1 MKLTSLFDMK
11 SWGFRAAIALF
22 LLARPLTAQQTRQI
36 SLQDALNIAV
46 AQSEGMRIA
55 QAGVMRA
62 EGQQMQARSQYL
74 PNFGGSINYT
84 RTLATQFSALQS
96 AGPPVPP
103 PGTPPAPPPDTTSY
117 YSPCTRYLAPAT
129 ASDAERVS
137 ALENYARC
145 SSGGGGG
152 IDFSRVGFGS
162 LNQYSI
168 GLSGNMVLYSGGRV
182 QAQNRAAAAGR
193 RSADVEVAAQRAQ
206 VLLIA
211 TEAYYDAVLADRLV
225 AIAES
230 SLVQTEGTLS
240 QTRLARQ
247 VGNQSEFEL
256 LRAQVTRDNQLPAL
270 LQRKTD
276 RSLAHMR
283 LKQILNVPFSETL
296 TLTTQ
301 IDETAQPAART
312 VSDAGL
318 TVAGADTSADAR
330 ATVRQLEESLR
341 AQEANLSVARS
352 QWIPTISLSS
362 QYAKL
367 NFPSDPV
374 PGLSNWLTN
383 WSVAIGASFPI
394 FTGGANK
401 GGTLIAQAAVD
412 DSRARLQQTRE
423 LASLEAMQVLAQ
435 LDQAESQLAAS
446 AGTSEQA
453 ARAYSIADVRYR
465 EGISTQL
472 ELSESRL
479 LLEQARANRALAA
492 RNVNVARMRLVLLK
506 DLPLGAGASGAGF
519 MLQAG
524 QNGAGAPGGA
534 AGGGVQQGGSSAG
547 GTQRI
552 APTAATTTG
561 TGQGRQP

>member
-1 MKLTSLFDMK
+1 MK
-11 SWGFRAAIALF
+11 SWSYRAAIALALF
-22 LLARPLTAQQTRQI
+22 AQPLTAQQNRAV
-36 SLQDALNIAV
+36 SLQEALNIAV
-46 AQSEGMRIA
+46 AQSEGLRIA

-74 PNFGGSINYT
+74 PQFGGSINYT
-84 RTLATQFSALQS
+84 RTLATQFSALQGS
-96 AGPPVPP
+96 GPPVPP
-103 PGTPPAPPPDTTSY
+103 PGTPPVPPADTTTY
-117 YSPCTRYLAPAT
+117 YSPCTRYLAAAT
-129 ASDAERVS
+129 ATDAERVL

-168 GLSGNMVLYSGGRV
+168 GLTGNMVLYSGGRV

-206 VLLIA
+206 VLLNA

-276 RSLAHMR
+276 RDLAHMR
-283 LKQILNVPFSETL
+283 LKQLLNVPFNETL
-296 TLTTQ
+296 TLTTP
-301 IDETAQPAART
+301 IDETAQPEVRA
-312 VSDAGL
+312 VSGAGL
-318 TVAGADTSADAR
+318 PVASADTSADAR

-341 AQEANLSVARS
+341 AQEANLTVARS

-367 NFPSDPV
+367 NFPSDPA

-383 WSVAIGASFPI
+383 WSVSVGASFPI

-401 GGTLIAQAAVD
+401 GGTMIAQAAVD

-423 LASLEAMQVLAQ
+423 LAALEARQVLAQ
-435 LDQAESQLAAS
+435 LDQAEAQLAAS

-492 RNVNVARMRLVLLK
+492 RNVNVARMRLALLK
-506 DLPLGAGASGAGF
+506 DLPLGAGASSSGFTVPANQSTGA
-519 MLQAG
+519 
-524 QNGAGAPGGA
+524 NGGSI
-534 AGGGVQQGGSSAG
+534 GGGVQQGGGATGG
-547 GTQRI
+547 GTQRT
-552 APTAATTTG
+552 APAAATSVG
-561 TGQGRQP
+561 TGRGGQQ

>member
-1 MKLTSLFDMK
+1 MK
-11 SWGFRAAIALF
+11 SWGHRAAVALF
-22 LLARPLTAQQTRQI
+22 FLAHPVTAQQTREL
-36 SLQDALNIAV
+36 SLQEALNIAV
-46 AQSEGMRIA
+46 AQSEGLRIA

-62 EGQQMQARSQYL
+62 QGQQMQARSQYL
-74 PNFGGSINYT
+74 PQFGGSINYT

-103 PGTPPAPPPDTTSY
+103 PGTPPVPPPDTTSY
-117 YSPCTRYLAPAT
+117 YTPCTRYLAAAT

-206 VLLIA
+206 VLLTA

-270 LQRKTD
+270 MQRKTD
-276 RSLAHMR
+276 RDLAYMR
-283 LKQILNVPFSETL
+283 LKQLLNVPFSESVS
-296 TLTTQ
+296 LTTP
-301 IDETAQPAART
+301 IDEGAQVQGRA
-312 VSDAGL
+312 VSNAGL
-318 TVAGADTSADAR
+318 PVASADTSADAR

-341 AQEANLSVARS
+341 ASEANLAVARS

-367 NFPSDPV
+367 NFPSDPA
-374 PGLSNWLTN
+374 PGLKNWLTN
-383 WSVAIGASFPI
+383 WSVAVGASFPI
-394 FTGGANK
+394 FTGGANQ
-401 GGTLIAQAAVD
+401 GGTMIAQATVD

-423 LASLEAMQVLAQ
+423 LAALEARQVLAQ
-435 LDQAESQLAAS
+435 LEQAEAQLAAS

-492 RNVNVARMRLVLLK
+492 RNVNVARMRLALLK
-506 DLPLGAGASGAGF
+506 DLPLGAGASAAGF
-519 MLQAG
+519 ALPATQSG
-524 QNGAGAPGGA
+524 GSGAGAA
-534 AGGGVQQGGSSAG
+534 TGGGVQPGAGSSAG
-547 GTQRI
+547 GGQAT
-552 APTAATTTG
+552 APAAATSVG
-561 TGQGRQP
+561 SGRGGQQ